1 MHVLHEANQVLYDLA
16 EHIWSYRWNYLSFLL
31 PQGTYFLYFLF
42 SEPFLYLMYLGM
54 EWVQRLFYLP
64 KNKKIVLIKEIVNFN
79 LQDHTNYIFFFNS
92 TFIFYQNVSANEV
105 GSVGYEL
112 LRKYNLVD
120 GYKDIWY
127 VVRVY
132 MCSDMRFVVSPHLKC
147 MVLVK
152 LVDKKYICHHS
163 QYFTCCI
170 YDNGKCN
177 KKCEVI
183 EIRI

>member
-1 MHVLHEANQVLYDLA
+1 MILLSIFGVIDGTIWVSSCLWG
-16 EHIWSYRWNYLSFLL
+16 HILLVLSFLRAL
-31 PQGTYFLYFLF
+31 LVLDVFRNGVSTKIVLF
-42 SEPFLYLMYLGM
+42 A
-54 EWVQRLFYLP
+54 
-64 KNKKIVLIKEIVNFN
+64 KKIKKIVLIKEIVNFN

-132 MCSDMRFVVSPHLKC
+132 MCSDMRFVVSPNLKC

-177 KKCEVI
+177 KKYEVI